1 MKLFN
6 PGALHLLH
14 FLNPNSY
21 ADKFGVRV
29 VNRDAIVGHLP
40 LLDYL
45 LATKQLSDSYL
56 VAGFRFSIPVCRST
70 KLSLK
75 GFKRALKCHTQ
86 YPTFLV

>member
-1 MKLFN
+1 MTRKILPARFRLLCTKLFN
-6 PGALHLLH
+6 PRALNLLH
-14 FLNPNSY
+14 F
-21 ADKFGVRV
+21 
-29 VNRDAIVGHLP
+29 LP

-56 VAGFRFSIPVCRST
+56 VAGFRFSIPVCRSA